1 MPMLHSC
8 SFPSCDTRTLSTYC
22 WEHEVL
28 IRSEIEAER
37 DEAAVRDYPLGREL
51 AELNEP
57 ATARR
62 RPPAA

>member
-1 MPMLHSC
+1 MLHSC

-37 DEAAVRDYPLGREL
+37 DQAAVRDYPLGREL
-51 AELNEP
+51 AELNET